1 MEVDDDLMKP
11 QEANPSDDNLAH
23 VLRWV
28 GLVFAIGLL
37 AAAITIAVG

>member
-1 MEVDDDLMKP
+1 MDFDDDLMKP

-28 GLVFAIGLL
+28 GLIFAIGIL
-37 AAAITIAVG
+37 AAAAAIAVG